1 MWILDSPRRTH
12 EEQGRFL
19 NKPEILRKHVRDIEV
34 RKRKK
39 KANLSHL
46 SLLFRH
52 GSQLMAL
59 RARFVGGLP
68 SVLCSPDAPGV
79 GDVLP
84 RTTPAAV
91 EDRAGFGRATVEEDM
106 GGWLSS
112 VMMGYKGEKR
122 KGSRKGIYQIKEEVN
137 TQNLLDILSMQIHPF
152 LLISARG
159 ITSISLFLPPPDL
172 HVMCPFNK

>member
-1 MWILDSPRRTH
+1 VDSPRRTH

-19 NKPEILRKHVRDIEV
+19 AKPQILRKHVRDIEAG
-34 RKRKK
+34 KRNKT
-39 KANLSHL
+39 NLSHL

-84 RTTPAAV
+84 RTTPAVV
-91 EDRAGFGRATVEEDM
+91 EDRAGFGRPTVAEGM
-106 GGWLSS
+106 VGWLSS
-112 VMMGYKGEKR
+112 VIIVRVGYRGRRRE
-122 KGSRKGIYQIKEEVN
+122 GSRKGIYQIKKEVN
-137 TQNLLDILSMQIHPF
+137 TQTCWTSCQCKSILFFSSVP
-152 LLISARG
+152 G
-159 ITSISLFLPPPDL
+159 VLPPSPSL
-172 HVMCPFNK
+172 YRRRT